1 MNKYSLKDL
10 YLVGILI
17 VIGTFAF
24 GLLSGYWCARLVP
37 QKPNIVV
44 LPLNGSVEK
53 ADGDNENADD
63 QMQVI
68 KKYPDGKI

>member
-44 LPLNGSVEK
+44 LPLNGQVEK
-53 ADGDNENADD
+53 TDRAKEKQDD

-68 KKYPDGKI
+68 EKYLEGKI